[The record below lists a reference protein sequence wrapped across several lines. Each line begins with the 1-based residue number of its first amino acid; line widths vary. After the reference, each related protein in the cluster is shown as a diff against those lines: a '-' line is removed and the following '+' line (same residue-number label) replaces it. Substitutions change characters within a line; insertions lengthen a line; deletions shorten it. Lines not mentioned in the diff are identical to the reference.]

1 MSSSPRLRR
10 RRSVLC
16 LLAAILSMVSWL
28 AGAQSASAGGPTS
41 VLLASPRNG
50 RVAALYHTDAG
61 YERLIAALGAYEAN
75 TGSTTRPSSFTN
87 DFANEIRLT
96 WLIHDMTIWRIDRVH
111 ITDEDGAWIETMVR
125 TDGGNL
131 LEQPGK
137 WHRAIDPNAL
147 TAVLSKAGLLAKGAA
162 PASAPEPMTT
172 ATSTAESPPK
182 TPAPSSTWLAAATGI
197 GGLLVGAAGSI
208 VVLRRASRRT
218 ASETNTDRVVL
229 TG

>member
-10 RRSVLC
+10 RTSVLC
-16 LLAAILSMVSWL
+16 LLAAILSLVSWL
-28 AGAQSASAGGPTS
+28 GGAQSASAGGPTS
-41 VLLASPRNG
+41 VLLASPGSG

-61 YERLIAALGAYEAN
+61 YERLVAALEAYQVNA
-75 TGSTTRPSSFTN
+75 GSTTRPSSITN
-87 DFANEIRLT
+87 DFGNEIRLT

-111 ITDEDGAWIETMVR
+111 ITDEDGVWIETVVQ

-137 WHRAIDPNAL
+137 WHRAVDPNAL
-147 TAVLSKAGLLAKGAA
+147 TAVLSKAGLLAKGAD
-162 PASAPEPMTT
+162 PASDPEPMTT
-172 ATSTAESPPK
+172 ATSAAESPAT
-182 TPAPSSTWLAAATGI
+182 TPAPSNTWLAAATGI

-208 VVLRRASRRT
+208 VMLRRASRRT
-218 ASETNTDRVVL
+218 ASETNNDRVVL

>member
-1 MSSSPRLRR
+1 MSSSSRLPGRGC
-10 RRSVLC
+10 VLC
-16 LLAAILSMVSWL
+16 LLAAILSLVSWL
-28 AGAQSASAGGPTS
+28 TGAQSASAGGPTS
-41 VLLASPRNG
+41 VLLASPGNG

-61 YERLIAALGAYEAN
+61 YKRLVAALEAYEVN
-75 TGSTTRPSSFTN
+75 TGSTIRPSSIPN

-111 ITDEDGAWIETMVR
+111 ITDKDGAWIETVVR

-147 TAVLSKAGLLAKGAA
+147 TAVLGKAGLLADGAA

-172 ATSTAESPPK
+172 ASSTAQSPAT
-182 TPAPSSTWLAAATGI
+182 TPAPSSTWLAVATGI
-197 GGLLVGAAGSI
+197 GGLLVGVAGSI
-208 VVLRRASRRT
+208 VMLRRASRRT
-218 ASETNTDRVVL
+218 ASETNNDRVVL